1 MAAVLRGVDCGFA
14 AALSIVEGLK
24 AFGWHI
30 SFQSPVV
37 SFQFVVIGELAWLG
51 WAHLQASE
59 LASLPIYGGGFDR
72 DLIAIQVCAVQGW
85 WHANREQQFS
95 EWNEEVRWQVVE

>member
-14 AALSIVEGLK
+14 AALSVVEGLK
-24 AFGWHI
+24 AFGRHI

-59 LASLPIYGGGFDR
+59 LASLTILGGGFDR
-72 DLIAIQVCAVQGW
+72 DLIAIQVCAVEGW
-85 WHANREQQFS
+85 KHANREREFDV
-95 EWNEEVRWQVVE
+95 WNEAFKK

>member
-14 AALSIVEGLK
+14 AALSVVEGLK
-24 AFGWHI
+24 AFGWHR
-30 SFQSPVV
+30 FKSPVV

-59 LASLPIYGGGFDR
+59 LASLTILGGGFDR
-72 DLIAIQVCAVQGW
+72 DLIAIQVCAFQGW
-85 WHANREQQFS
+85 
-95 EWNEEVRWQVVE
+95 